1 MVVLVLVVN
10 TYDNGGRWQGLK
22 AREIT
27 ELRTARQGS
36 AEQPLP
42 GERRSEQLRDVSSVR
57 ARPLGVV
64 WVVTSYPLV
73 AAGLEKTLEGKA
85 DVRIGGSAPAGSL
98 SSIVL
103 YADGTEAGFVGDLK
117 RMRTLHAGV
126 PLLVFG
132 ARLDLQLAQT
142 ALENGA
148 DGFVHAAMDREQVV
162 KAVEVVQKGELVA
175 PRQLLKYILTHGKT
189 PDVGD
194 LSPRQR
200 EILGLVAE
208 DLSNAEIAKRLYLSE
223 STVKQHLR
231 TAYKLLGVRNRTEA
245 AKMVK
250 NHGRDL

>member
-1 MVVLVLVVN
+1 
-10 TYDNGGRWQGLK
+10 
-22 AREIT
+22 
-27 ELRTARQGS
+27 
-36 AEQPLP
+36 
-42 GERRSEQLRDVSSVR
+42 
-57 ARPLGVV
+57 
-64 WVVTSYPLV
+64 VVTSYPLV

-85 DVRIGGSAPAGSL
+85 DVRVGGSAPADNL

-103 YADGTEAGFVGDLK
+103 YADGTEADFVGDLK
-117 RMRTLHAGV
+117 RMRTLRAGV

-189 PDVGD
+189 PDVGG
-194 LSPRQR
+194 LSPRQM

-245 AKMVK
+245 AKMVVE
-250 NHGRDL
+250 HRG

>member
-1 MVVLVLVVN
+1 
-10 TYDNGGRWQGLK
+10 
-22 AREIT
+22 
-27 ELRTARQGS
+27 
-36 AEQPLP
+36 
-42 GERRSEQLRDVSSVR
+42 
-57 ARPLGVV
+57 
-64 WVVTSYPLV
+64 
-73 AAGLEKTLEGKA
+73 
-85 DVRIGGSAPAGSL
+85 
-98 SSIVL
+98 
-103 YADGTEAGFVGDLK
+103 
-117 RMRTLHAGV
+117 
-126 PLLVFG
+126 
-132 ARLDLQLAQT
+132 
-142 ALENGA
+142 
-148 DGFVHAAMDREQVV
+148 MDREQVV

>member
-1 MVVLVLVVN
+1 MVVLVLMVN
-10 TYDNGGRWQGLK
+10 TYDSGGRWRELR
-22 AREIT
+22 AREVT
-27 ELRTARQGS
+27 ELSAARHGSVERT
-36 AEQPLP
+36 LP
-42 GERRSEQLRDVSSVR
+42 GERRSGQLRDVSS
-57 ARPLGVV
+57 AAGPLGVV

-148 DGFVHAAMDREQVV
+148 DGFVHAAMAREQVV

-250 NHGRDL
+250 NHGQDL

>member
-1 MVVLVLVVN
+1 MVN
-10 TYDNGGRWQGLK
+10 TYDGEGRWRELK
-22 AREIT
+22 AREVT
-27 ELRTARQGS
+27 ELRTARQG
-36 AEQPLP
+36 PLDATVP
-42 GERRSEQLRDVSSVR
+42 GERRSGQLRDVSS
-57 ARPLGVV
+57 ADRPLGVV

-85 DVRIGGSAPAGSL
+85 DVRVGGNAPADGL
-98 SSIVL
+98 SCIVL
-103 YADGTEAGFVGDLK
+103 YADGTEADFVGELK
-117 RMRTLHAGV
+117 RMLDLNPGV

-132 ARLDLQLAQT
+132 ARLDLELAQT

-148 DGFVHAAMDREQVV
+148 DGFVHAAMDRGQVV
-162 KAVEVVQKGELVA
+162 KAMEVLQKGELVA

-208 DLSNAEIAKRLYLSE
+208 NLSNAEIAKRLYLSE
-223 STVKQHLR
+223 STVKQHLG

-245 AKMVK
+245 ARMVVK
-250 NHGRDL
+250 HRGRDS

>member
-1 MVVLVLVVN
+1 MIN
-10 TYDNGGRWQGLK
+10 TYDSEGRWRELK
-22 AREIT
+22 AREVT
-27 ELRTARQGS
+27 ELRAARHGS
-36 AEQPLP
+36 VEGTLP
-42 GERRSEQLRDVSSVR
+42 GERRLEQMRDVSSGG

-85 DVRIGGSAPAGSL
+85 DVRIGGSAPADGL
-98 SSIVL
+98 SCIVL
-103 YADGTEAGFVGDLK
+103 YADGTEAGFVGELK
-117 RMRTLHAGV
+117 HMRNLHPGV

-194 LSPRQR
+194 LSRRQR

-250 NHGRDL
+250 NHGQDL